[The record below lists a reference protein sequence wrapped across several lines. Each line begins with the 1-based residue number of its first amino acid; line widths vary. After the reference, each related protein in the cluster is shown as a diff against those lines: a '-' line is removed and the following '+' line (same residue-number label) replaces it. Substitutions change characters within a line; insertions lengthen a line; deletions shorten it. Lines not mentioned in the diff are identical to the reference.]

1 MEQSTYDSEFEG
13 YNSNDTDIGI
23 EKMGRRSKNGNCSNV
38 VIEKIVI
45 MVVTEKVIVNSSNFS
60 FSITRTY

>member
-13 YNSNDTDIGI
+13 YNSNDTDFGI

-38 VIEKIVI
+38 VI
-45 MVVTEKVIVNSSNFS
+45 
-60 FSITRTY
+60 